1 MSKASDT
8 PTFSQFACV
17 GTGFSAIGLGAT
29 LKRWYGIGDIKFFE
43 RHSDLGGTWFINQYP
58 GCACDIPSALYSFSF
73 ESNPDWSRV
82 LPPQQEL
89 WQYLHDVAEKYSLIE
104 KMRFGVNVEQCVW
117 SEERKR
123 WRMNIR
129 HYETNQVFAHECQFL
144 FAATGQLMQPR
155 EIDVPGSASFKGRIF
170 HSSRWDQTLD
180 IQDKKVVV
188 IGNGCTASQIVP
200 AIVGKTKHLTQAI
213 RTKHWILPPVD
224 NENTE
229 FMKNVLRHVPGTQT
243 LQRFLV
249 FAAAENTLRGFYMT
263 NDGNKYR
270 KRARANAEK
279 YMKTTAP
286 AKYHDKLVPDFEL
299 GCKRRIFDSGY
310 LKSLHSENLTLID
323 EPIQEIVPEG
333 IRTRE
338 GVTEADVIVLA
349 NGFVT
354 NNAVGG
360 LDVIGRNGEQIDQHW
375 ESFGG
380 PEAYNCTIASGFPN
394 FFVLLGPNSLT
405 GHASTIIAAENS
417 INFALRIIK
426 PVLDGK
432 GMTVEVT
439 REAEQQYV
447 NQMQADMQK
456 TVWSTGCTSWY
467 LKDTTD
473 GKKWNGSTYPY
484 SQAYFWYRCLF
495 PDFGDLEIRGPTHAG
510 RRRRTWP
517 KKLAVAAVV
526 GYALSLLFGLT
537 RNPLARNRYWQ
548 QFSVGMQ
555 LLRALLMM
563 KLANLR
569 RRVGM
574 V

>member
-1 MSKASDT
+1 MSKTSDT
-8 PTFSQFACV
+8 PTYSQFACV
-17 GTGFSAIGLGAT
+17 GSGFSAIGLGAT

-58 GCACDIPSALYSFSF
+58 GCACDVPSALYSFSF

-89 WQYLHDVAEKYSLIE
+89 WQYLHDVAKKYSLIE

-129 HYETNQVFAHECQFL
+129 HYETNRVFAHECQFL

-155 EIDVPGSASFKGRIF
+155 EIDVPGSTSFKGRIF
-170 HSSRWDQTLD
+170 HSSRWDQTVD

-213 RTKHWILPPVD
+213 RTKHWVLPPVD

-286 AKYHDKLVPDFEL
+286 AKYHDKLIPDFEL

-310 LKSLHSENLTLID
+310 LKSLHSENLSLLD
-323 EPIQEIVPEG
+323 DPIQEIVPEG

-405 GHASTIIAAENS
+405 GHTSTNIAAENS

-447 NQMQADMQK
+447 SQMQADMQK

-495 PDFGDLEIRGPTHAG
+495 PDFGDLEIRVSM
-510 RRRRTWP
+510 R
-517 KKLAVAAVV
+517 V
-526 GYALSLLFGLT
+526 
-537 RNPLARNRYWQ
+537 
-548 QFSVGMQ
+548 
-555 LLRALLMM
+555 
-563 KLANLR
+563 
-569 RRVGM
+569 RRVKLEVKYGLCPLY
-574 V
+574 